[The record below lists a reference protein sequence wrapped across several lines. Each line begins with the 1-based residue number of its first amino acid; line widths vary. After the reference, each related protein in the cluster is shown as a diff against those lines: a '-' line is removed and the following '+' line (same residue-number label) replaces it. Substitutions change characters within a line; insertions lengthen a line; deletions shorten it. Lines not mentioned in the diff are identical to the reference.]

1 MKKMLSVIALAV
13 ISFSSL
19 AQVNKPTTAIP
30 HHGGGNGGD
39 ELELELK
46 KRSLQIGQF
55 VKSEMGAKVFKMLNP
70 TAVIDTVNN
79 MDIDVTDKDVYDR
92 YNTVRTC
99 VNYPERQLIECNLA
113 RMTALKSQKK
123 DDILTATL
131 FHEILGLMELELGYQ
146 ENVSLYPISS
156 KIIPYS
162 DIVITTPISESDI
175 RPEYYGLDN
184 RSYGMTYVNKKT
196 KESVRLI
203 CLNNNVEIH
212 RCRNYSVV
220 RNANGMQVPL
230 NDKVISLSKAQIETL
245 QLSKATEQ
253 NLAEM
258 QAKLDTLKAR
268 GFKFLTLKGNFN
280 GGYRY
285 GVGAGQGMHKWER
298 EEGEGF
304 LIMFYSVVPIMYP
317 MWAVDTTVETGKQVI
332 NIVSWPVK
340 AVVNLFKVGSQKR
353 KLKKINKRLDK
364 IRNVLN
370 QGGDLSLV
378 GKSESLKEKDY
389 NQLVND
395 MKLLLDVM

>member
-13 ISFSSL
+13 ISFSSM
-19 AQVNKPTTAIP
+19 AQTINKPTVVP

-55 VKSEMGAKVFKMLNP
+55 INSEMGSKVFKMLNP
-70 TAVIDTVNN
+70 TAIVDTVNN
-79 MDIDVTDKDVYDR
+79 IDIDVTDKDVYDR

-113 RMTALKSQKK
+113 RMTSLKAQKK
-123 DDILTATL
+123 EDILTATL

-162 DIVITTPISESDI
+162 DIVISTPISESDI

-196 KESVRLI
+196 KESIRLI

-220 RNANGMQVPL
+220 KNANGMQIPL
-230 NDKVISLSKAQIETL
+230 NDKVISLTKAQIETL
-245 QLSKATEQ
+245 QLNKATEQ
-253 NLAEM
+253 SLFEI
-258 QAKLDTLKAR
+258 QERLKQLKSK
-268 GFKFLTLKGNFN
+268 GFKFLTLRGEPSN
-280 GGYRY
+280 GYRF
-285 GVGAGQGMHKWER
+285 GIGIGQWAHYEDG
-298 EEGEGF
+298 GDG
-304 LIMFYSVVPIMYP
+304 IIVMFYTFVPVMYP
-317 MWAVDTTVETGKQVI
+317 AWALDATVETGKQVL

-340 AVVNLFKVGSQKR
+340 AVVNLFKLGSQKR
-353 KLKKINKRLDK
+353 KLKKLNKRLDK
-364 IRNVLN
+364 IRNLLN
-370 QGGDLSLV
+370 QGSDLSLV
-378 GKSESLKEKDY
+378 GKSESLDEKDY
-389 NQLVND
+389 NLLVND
-395 MKLLLDVM
+395 MKLLLDLM